1 MSEDLRSPTV
11 VAIEVANKELATIQE
26 KILAAG
32 RKSDERKELKA
43 KAENLEADI
52 ERLRAELA
60 TERDSAP
67 EEATANP
74 TGPNETAPPTVALAN
89 AHKEWPLHSL
99 IPGERGALFNGTLPI
114 AAVTA
119 PAVVA
124 LAKTG
129 IAS

>member
-67 EEATANP
+67 EEATADP
-74 TGPNETAPPTVALAN
+74 TGPNETEA
-89 AHKEWPLHSL
+89 
-99 IPGERGALFNGTLPI
+99 
-114 AAVTA
+114 AAVTTETA
-119 PAVVA
+119 EEKAKVA
-124 LAKTG
+124 EWAARFARRPLVILFLLSPRRPSCTCATPRS
-129 IAS
+129 ASG